1 MAEIRLQKFLSE
13 CSVASRRKSEE
24 LIREGKV
31 WVNGKKASIGDKVD
45 PKRDDVTVNG
55 KKVTVVNTTNKEVF
69 YRVIAGSYREKANA
83 ERVKTELESKGVT
96 GVFLEAFT
104 K

>member
-45 PKRDDVTVNG
+45 PKRDDGGEIFVGFHWKPPPVEETI
-55 KKVTVVNTTNKEVF
+55 T
-69 YRVIAGSYREKANA
+69 
-83 ERVKTELESKGVT
+83 
-96 GVFLEAFT
+96 
-104 K
+104 

>member
-1 MAEIRLQKFLSE
+1 M
-13 CSVASRRKSEE
+13 
-24 LIREGKV
+24 
-31 WVNGKKASIGDKVD
+31 
-45 PKRDDVTVNG
+45 DDVKSYSVGPDTVGKAIAEAIAN
-55 KKVTVVNTTNKEVF
+55 KKVTVVTNKEVF

-83 ERVKTELESKGVT
+83 ERVKAELESKGVT

>member
-1 MAEIRLQKFLSE
+1 MKSMIVEVCFVEATVD
-13 CSVASRRKSEE
+13 VA
-24 LIREGKV
+24 LY
-31 WVNGKKASIGDKVD
+31 
-45 PKRDDVTVNG
+45 
-55 KKVTVVNTTNKEVF
+55 KKVGADTVGKAIAESIANKKVAVVNTTNKEVF

-83 ERVKTELESKGVT
+83 ERIKAELESKGVT